1 MKKFYFAKSTAW
13 LLTFVFLMIGATAV
27 FAAPPQPPNLRV
39 LVSGPASAQVG
50 SPYLYTVNVKN
61 IGGSTASTVKVVVD
75 LPETNT
81 SPQKYILGAVSGL
94 DSRCQIVSRKLN
106 CTLGNITASGQNQT
120 KIFTF
125 NYAFPVTSQT
135 VEIKATAS
143 TTTLNE
149 SDPFNNIASFFPTPA
164 YATNQITSATILK
177 TSCTGRGLTS
187 FFECE
192 LFPSSQQ
199 SHIFELN
206 ADMTV
211 IYQGQY
217 IGQWDQYAS
226 PQQLHLSLSSG
237 NSGADFVGYATS
249 NTCFEGLTTFTPTS
263 VYNSAYKVCIQ

>member
-1 MKKFYFAKSTAW
+1 MKKFYFAKSTIS
-13 LLTFVFLMIGATAV
+13 LFTLMFLIIGASAV
-27 FAAPPQPPNLRV
+27 FAAQPPNLNV
-39 LVSGPASAQVG
+39 TASGPVSAQVG
-50 SPYLYTVNVKN
+50 SPYLYTVTVKN
-61 IGGSTASTVKVVVD
+61 IGGSTASNVTVVVD

-81 SPQKYILGAVSGL
+81 SPQKYILGTLSGVNTG
-94 DSRCQIVSRKLN
+94 CQVVSRKLN
-106 CTLGNITASGQNQT
+106 CNLGNITKSGITQT
-120 KIFTF
+120 KSFTF

-135 VEIKATAS
+135 IQIKATAS
-143 TTTLNE
+143 TTTTNETNALN
-149 SDPFNNIASFFPTPA
+149 NVASVFPTPA
-164 YATNQITSATILK
+164 YATNQLTSATVLK

-187 FFECE
+187 FLECE

-206 ADMTV
+206 SDMTV
-211 IYQGQY
+211 TYQGQY

-263 VYNSAYKVCIQ
+263 IYNSAYKVCVQ